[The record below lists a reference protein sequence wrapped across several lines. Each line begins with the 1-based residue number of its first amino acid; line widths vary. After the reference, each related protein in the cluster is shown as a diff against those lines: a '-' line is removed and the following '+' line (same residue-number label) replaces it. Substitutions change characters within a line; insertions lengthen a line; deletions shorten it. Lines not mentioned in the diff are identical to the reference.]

1 MCLREFYKKIN
12 NRHPAL
18 GALIRRI
25 YHRKILNITRKNIRG
40 KNNTISHKHTILN
53 SVLFKINGSNN
64 FIELRDGCILNNV
77 TFRICG
83 NNHRISIGS
92 NCRFNNGGDIWIE
105 DDHCTLEIGNDSTF
119 EKVHLALTES
129 YSKMYIG
136 QDCMFAYDI
145 DVRTGD
151 SHSIISTAS
160 NERLNHAQDV
170 VIGDH
175 VWVAAHCIILKG
187 VRIPEDSVIA
197 TGSVVTR
204 SYQTPGILIGG
215 NPARQLKEGIS
226 WVRERIPKTE

>member
-1 MCLREFYKKIN
+1 
-12 NRHPAL
+12 
-18 GALIRRI
+18 
-25 YHRKILNITRKNIRG
+25 
-40 KNNTISHKHTILN
+40 
-53 SVLFKINGSNN
+53 
-64 FIELRDGCILNNV
+64 
-77 TFRICG
+77 
-83 NNHRISIGS
+83 
-92 NCRFNNGGDIWIE
+92 
-105 DDHCTLEIGNDSTF
+105 
-119 EKVHLALTES
+119 
-129 YSKMYIG
+129 
-136 QDCMFAYDI
+136 MFAYDI

-197 TGSVVTR
+197 TGSVVTG

-226 WVRERIPKTE
+226 WVRERIPKTA